1 MALIPAQQ
9 KFHTLTSSTVTQDLG
24 SARANSGREVYTMQ
38 DIIDTVNTGS
48 SGIDGFGVQYAVPV
62 FTAFKTVSSLGIGT
76 TGQVLTSAGPGSNP
90 SFQTPAQSVDGFGQP
105 FEMPVWQD
113 FDTLTSIGGGQTGQ
127 VLTSTG
133 PGSNPSF
140 QTPAQSV
147 DGFGQPF
154 EMPVWQDFDTLTSIG
169 IGTAGQVLTSAGP
182 GANPSFQT
190 PSAGGNPLEEVVVI
204 GGVASLSKTV
214 EIPANA
220 TDAGTF
226 MGQGITSLILNTGLV
241 TIKPN
246 AFYGNALTSVSLPS
260 TVAGIIGQNAFSG
273 NFIIGSISIPSGV
286 TTIDDGAFG
295 PQFNESTAGIT
306 SLTFSGTSLTTIGA
320 NAFRSSR
327 IASLAFPS
335 SLTLIENSAF
345 EGSGVGGT
353 DTLTSISFASA
364 ITIQDKAFHNLFGG
378 TTLTIPNNS
387 VIQGFS
393 SSSNLTTLNLGTGV
407 TLGNDVFKDCTSLGS
422 IVTLPSGTVLVNGSQ
437 FEGCTSLNR
446 INMPNTITIIP
457 EDFAKGCTTLN
468 QGTNFIISGG
478 PHSSTFGAQIV
489 EFKTGSFDGCTA
501 LPSTVTFPTVCT
513 IANGSFINTGITTA
527 NIKTGSAFSGSGVFP
542 PGTTINFI

>member
-190 PSAGGNPLEEVVVI
+190 PGG
-204 GGVASLSKTV
+204 GGGSTDLLNATVTLTGTQVRSLNGGGTV
-214 EIPANA
+214 ELIAAPGANQVIEVISIVSYLQVGA
-220 TDAGTF
+220 ANVRYDFLALTGLGQRVGYSQGSSTGSNIDYQNFFNALGTAMEAVPLGAGLTP
-226 MGQGITSLILNTGLV
+226 SLNTSVVLAATSQMQV
-241 TIKPN
+241 TQGDTP
-246 AFYGNALTSVSLPS
+246 V
-260 TVAGIIGQNAFSG
+260 VFS
-273 NFIIGSISIPSGV
+273 IAYRL
-286 TTIDDGAFG
+286 ID
-295 PQFNESTAGIT
+295 FN
-306 SLTFSGTSLTTIGA
+306 
-320 NAFRSSR
+320 
-327 IASLAFPS
+327 
-335 SLTLIENSAF
+335 
-345 EGSGVGGT
+345 
-353 DTLTSISFASA
+353 
-364 ITIQDKAFHNLFGG
+364 
-378 TTLTIPNNS
+378 
-387 VIQGFS
+387 
-393 SSSNLTTLNLGTGV
+393 
-407 TLGNDVFKDCTSLGS
+407 
-422 IVTLPSGTVLVNGSQ
+422 
-437 FEGCTSLNR
+437 
-446 INMPNTITIIP
+446 
-457 EDFAKGCTTLN
+457 
-468 QGTNFIISGG
+468 
-478 PHSSTFGAQIV
+478 
-489 EFKTGSFDGCTA
+489 
-501 LPSTVTFPTVCT
+501 
-513 IANGSFINTGITTA
+513 
-527 NIKTGSAFSGSGVFP
+527 
-542 PGTTINFI
+542 